1 MTGRILFFW
10 WTTGLCLLI
19 SSPSLSAVSLG
30 ATKAQVIEELGKPLS
45 QASGGGREILSY
57 PKGVR
62 LVLVDGR
69 VESAKGI
76 LLTGEEAET
85 AEVKTEPKKSPA
97 ASVAKEPH
105 VTEEPAETPET
116 AEPEPPAP
124 PPSPA
129 HNNPNSKNST
139 LAPAGKVPNAKPA
152 HSFDPSAYAEREHET
167 KSNPVQSW
175 LRLALV
181 LGFHFVATAIALKLA
196 FKFWNMDSLF
206 SGLLAIAG
214 IDLAVHVGLEVLGP
228 FVYNLSTMPV
238 VENGIAGFVLIFTIR
253 HFCFNKNIADA
264 IQTASVVK
272 IAVTL
277 LKLFG
282 LMAVLNSSIF

>member
-76 LLTGEEAET
+76 LLTGEETESAE
-85 AEVKTEPKKSPA
+85 AAKPPPKTPPPA
-97 ASVAKEPH
+97 SAA
-105 VTEEPAETPET
+105 EEPAETKET
-116 AEPEPPAP
+116 ETPASPPAQSPTPNHPNPTSSPTGKAPAAKPTHTFDPAAYAEPEHEAKS
-124 PPSPA
+124 SPA
-129 HNNPNSKNST
+129 LPFV
-139 LAPAGKVPNAKPA
+139 GV
-152 HSFDPSAYAEREHET
+152 
-167 KSNPVQSW
+167 
-175 LRLALV
+175 ALL
-181 LGFHFVATAIALKLA
+181 LGFHFVATVIALKLA

-206 SGLLAIAG
+206 TGLLAIAG
-214 IDLAVHVGLEVLGP
+214 IDLAVHIGLELLGP
-228 FVYNLSTMPV
+228 VTYNLSKMPA
-238 VENGIAGFVLIFTIR
+238 VENGLAGFVLIFTIR

-264 IQTASVVK
+264 IQTAAVVK

-282 LMAVLNSSIF
+282 AMALLNSAFL